1 VTVKETPS
9 KSGPR
14 RRRPLLAAVLVAT
27 ALLLVLAAPAAAQTF
42 TVTTLTD
49 ENVVA
54 GDGSLRGEVRAA
66 NAAPGA
72 DTIVFKPGLTGAIL
86 LQGSGIVVEE
96 SLTIEG
102 PGMNLLTVS
111 QNGVDRR
118 VFQIK
123 PSAPAATTL
132 SGLTIQGGTTSGSG
146 GSIQNV
152 LGQRSELTLIGCRV
166 VGGFAGELGGG
177 IDSIGEPLTLRDSD
191 IEFNEAAHDGG
202 AIWVGGNAPTRIE
215 GTTFAQNIVVE
226 GGGGAI
232 YGGGEAGGST
242 TITGSLF
249 LENKA
254 PEAGG
259 GISWTTAA
267 GSTLAISNSTFL
279 GNTTGTWGGGISLS
293 TSGTTTIEDS
303 TITGNTAEAN
313 FEGAGGIEE
322 FAAKKAL
329 LRDTIVAG
337 NKSLFTKTPD
347 LKGEYEAA
355 FDLIGNANGALLT
368 ELTPGSN
375 LVGVDPGLQPLADNG
390 GPVETMA
397 LTAASPAVNKGSG
410 PLTTDGRGDPR
421 PSLYPGVPLSA
432 FPGANGADIGAYELQ
447 APAVLPPPPPP
458 APLAPAKPRDPRVRL
473 ACPKSAGKGGCAFRL
488 QVVAAKPKRVKGK
501 LRQPTA
507 ESAVAKLK
515 LAAGKSGLLTLKPKA
530 KYATRLRAAR
540 SLLVRQAEKL
550 AGKSHTTYRRLKV
563 SG

>member
-1 VTVKETPS
+1 MHTLAA
-9 KSGPR
+9 
-14 RRRPLLAAVLVAT
+14 RRPARRVVALPVALLAA
-27 ALLLVLAAPAAAQTF
+27 ALTLVLAAPAAAQTF
-42 TVTTLTD
+42 TVTKLTD
-49 ENVVA
+49 SGVVA

-72 DTIVFKPGLTGAIL
+72 DTIVFQPGLTGSISL
-86 LQGSGIVVEE
+86 EGSGLVIEE

-111 QNGVDRR
+111 QFTPEHR

-123 PSAPAATTL
+123 PSAAAATTL

-146 GSIQNV
+146 GAIQN
-152 LGQRSELTLIGCRV
+152 LTGPRSELTLIGCRV

-177 IDSIGEPLTLRDSD
+177 IDSVGQPLTLRDSD
-191 IEFNEAAHDGG
+191 IEFNESVHGG
-202 AIWVGGNAPTRIE
+202 GGLWVGGSAPIRIE
-215 GTTFAQNIVVE
+215 GTAFFQNIVVE
-226 GGGGAI
+226 AGGGAI
-232 YGGGEAGGST
+232 YGGGEAGGTT

-249 LENKA
+249 RENKA
-254 PEAGG
+254 PLAGG
-259 GISWTTAA
+259 GISWTTPA
-267 GSTLAISNSTFL
+267 GATLAIANSTFL
-279 GNTTGTWGGGISLS
+279 ANTTGTWGGAISLS
-293 TSGTTTIEDS
+293 TSGTTTIEGS
-303 TITGNTAEAN
+303 TITGNTAEAK

-397 LTAASPAVNKGSG
+397 LTPASPAVNKGSG

-421 PSLYPGVPLSA
+421 PSIYPGVPLSA
-432 FPGANGADIGAYELQ
+432 FPGANGADIGAFELQ
-447 APAVLPPPPPP
+447 APVVPPSPPPPTTPH
-458 APLAPAKPRDPRVRL
+458 APARPVDPRVRL
-473 ACPKSAGKGGCAFRL
+473 SCPKSAGKAGCAFRL
-488 QVVAAKPKRVKGK
+488 QVVSAKPKRVKGK
-501 LRQPTA
+501 LKKPIA
-507 ESAVAKLK
+507 ESAAAKLK
-515 LAAGKSGLLTLKPKA
+515 LGAGRSGLLTLKPKA
-530 KYATRLRAAR
+530 KYAARLRAAN
-540 SLLVRQAEKL
+540 SLLVRETEKL
-550 AGKSHTTYRRLKV
+550 AGKSHTAYRRLKV
-563 SG
+563 NG